1 MQVTRR
7 NYFPTELALKKG
19 IRRMS
24 KKIVVIGSGF
34 GGLGIAIRLQARGFN
49 VTLMEK
55 NEMIGGHAYQM
66 KKDGYT
72 FDMGPSLITAPDI
85 IRGVFN
91 AAGKKM
97 EDYLDLIKLDPYYR
111 IYFHNGEYIDYTGD
125 SDQMKQQLAKFD
137 SRDADNYDRFM
148 ENCRLI
154 YDAVITDGLGSTPFM
169 SWKTMF
175 DFIPRAIKLNALLP
189 AHSFVKKYFRHPNN
203 RFTFS
208 FHPLF
213 IGGNPFRSPSVYLMI
228 PYLEKAGG
236 VWFTKG
242 GMYSLVQAFE
252 KLFTELGGTI
262 KTNSEIKEIVVENGR
277 TTGVIV
283 NDTFVEADAVV
294 SNSDIAHTYKNMIKS
309 EHRKK
314 WTDAKVDRTATSMSA
329 FLLYIGSKKQYPQL
343 LHHTLILSERYKE
356 LIADI
361 FDKKILPEDFS
372 MYLHAPTRTDPGMAP
387 KGSESMYVL
396 IPVSNL
402 AGNIDWN
409 TMAQPYTERILNFL
423 ENDFGLK
430 DLRKNIEVLEVFTPV
445 DFKVNRNSY
454 LGSPWGFEPKITQTA
469 YFRPH
474 NRSQDVSNLYFVG
487 AGTHPGA
494 GLPGV
499 LLTAEATEKV
509 VTEDFGHIQDN
520 VKSVKELVS

>member
-1 MQVTRR
+1 
-7 NYFPTELALKKG
+7 
-19 IRRMS
+19 MS
-24 KKIVVIGSGF
+24 KKIIVIGSGF
-34 GGLGIAIRLQARGFN
+34 GGLGMAIRLQARGFN
-49 VTLMEK
+49 VTIMEK
-55 NEMIGGHAYQM
+55 NEMIGGHAYQL

-85 IRGVFN
+85 IKGVFT
-91 AAGKKM
+91 AAGKNL

-111 IYFHNGEYIDYTGD
+111 IYFHDGEYIDYTGD
-125 SDQMKQQLAKFD
+125 RDKMKQQMAKFD
-137 SRDADNYDRFM
+137 QRDADNYDRFM
-148 ENCRLI
+148 DNCRKI

-175 DFIPRAIKLNALLP
+175 NFIPQALKLNALLP
-189 AHSFVKKYFRHPNN
+189 AYTYVKRFFRHPNH

-242 GMYSLVQAFE
+242 GMYSLVKAFE
-252 KLFTELGGTI
+252 KLFVELGGTI
-262 KTNSEIKEIVVENGR
+262 RTHSEIKEIVVENG
-277 TTGVIV
+277 TATGVIS
-283 NDTFVEADAVV
+283 NDEFVSADAIV
-294 SNSDIAHTYKNMIKS
+294 SNADIAHTYKHLIKS

-343 LHHTLILSERYKE
+343 LHHTLILSERYKY
-356 LIADI
+356 LVKDI
-361 FDKKILPEDFS
+361 FDNKILPEDFS
-372 MYLHAPTRTDPGMAP
+372 MYLHAPSRTDAGMAP
-387 KGSESMYVL
+387 EGSESMYVL

-402 AGNIDWN
+402 SGNIDWD
-409 TMAQPYTERILNFL
+409 TMAQPYTERILDFL
-423 ENDFGLK
+423 ENDFGLT
-430 DLRKNIEVLEVFTPV
+430 DLQKNIEVLEVFTPV
-445 DFKVNRNSY
+445 DFKINRNSH
-454 LGSPWGFEPKITQTA
+454 LGSPWGFEPKLTQTA

-474 NRSQDVSNLYFVG
+474 NRSQDISNLYFVG

-509 VTEDFGHIQDN
+509 IVDDFGQISEKMD
-520 VKSVKELVS
+520 KFEEIVS